1 MWSIHIYLC
10 KCGFQTSETAILQD
24 SESRCLMPIYHV
36 CVIFVSWA
44 FLTFRN
50 DTLFT
55 ISANTEFRIAET
67 THAITLTSV
76 ISVVFALPTAAQKT
90 FPKCIPTAKLR
101 SIPKQVAAYNKR
113 SNSIPKVCLKFKSP
127 KEVLEDHLSVM
138 W

>member
-1 MWSIHIYLC
+1 MQQPLFCWSIHIYLC

-55 ISANTEFRIAET
+55 ISANTEFRIAE
-67 THAITLTSV
+67 
-76 ISVVFALPTAAQKT
+76 
-90 FPKCIPTAKLR
+90 
-101 SIPKQVAAYNKR
+101 
-113 SNSIPKVCLKFKSP
+113 
-127 KEVLEDHLSVM
+127 HLSNPAQAALTTIYTEMIVSAQISIIESGASTTGRPSKQRHYTFIE
-138 W
+138 

>member
-1 MWSIHIYLC
+1 
-10 KCGFQTSETAILQD
+10 
-24 SESRCLMPIYHV
+24 MPIYHV

-76 ISVVFALPTAAQKT
+76 ISVVFVL
-90 FPKCIPTAKLR
+90 PTAKLR
-101 SIPKQVAAYNKR
+101 SIPKQLAAYNKR
-113 SNSIPKVCLKFKSP
+113 SNSIPPKVCLKFKSP